1 MKLYKHSAS
10 SFIVKYYLSVK
21 LKINEWENTKRV
33 KAGILNNYNSK
44 IILVEY
50 SITMIETPYCLYILK
65 VNLYTSITFLKGHIT
80 Y

>member
-1 MKLYKHSAS
+1 MKFYKHSAS

-21 LKINEWENTKRV
+21 LKINEWENTIRV

-50 SITMIETPYCLYILK
+50 SKLWQNA
-65 VNLYTSITFLKGHIT
+65 VFFVHS
-80 Y
+80 